1 MAEGGDVLVGEGFLG
16 MAVRDGEGIVLL
28 INVFESNR
36 FNELRG

>member
-1 MAEGGDVLVGEGFLG
+1 MADGGNVLVSEGFLG